1 MTDSNPLIKPSKGGL
16 KKQGLLSINALRKRT
31 SRRIS
36 LNEILYYHWV
46 RTLKHPVTQDS
57 YRHLD
62 DFGKTLKSPFPRP
75 FEETFEEFLSSK
87 SKLKKEYIRFAP
99 L

>member
-1 MTDSNPLIKPSKGGL
+1 MTDSNPLIEPSKGGL

-75 FEETFEEFLSSK
+75 FELDTFNSNSDKLFFLSFSG
-87 SKLKKEYIRFAP
+87 LI
-99 L
+99 